1 MEALAVSDA
10 SCIILYYRQGSENIL
25 LTRGLLGSVW
35 SMFKTMKPGDVIDIA
50 LLSFIIYKLIKIIRE
65 TRAGQLAK
73 GIIFLLLAY
82 LTCYSLKLK
91 TMEFLLKV
99 ILNNG
104 FIAIL
109 IMFQPEM
116 RRTLERVGRT
126 SVSKLSFFKGSSN
139 DNQLKW
145 GDAITAI
152 CDCVEELSATKT
164 GALIVLERKT
174 RLGFEIG
181 SGTMMNCLPSKELL
195 GNIFYPKTPLHDG
208 AVIMR
213 DGMIVAAACY
223 LPKPEREELINKK
236 LGSRHRAAIGMSE
249 NSDAIIVVV
258 SEETGTI
265 SVARDGKIFRNFSA
279 KSLGIFLTDLMI
291 NNKSDDDIGSDGRK
305 VLQLFSRRDKK

>member
-1 MEALAVSDA
+1 MKY
-10 SCIILYYRQGSENIL
+10 LYLS
-25 LTRGLLGSVW
+25 GLIGSVW
-35 SMFKTMKPGDVIDIA
+35 SIFNSMNVGDFFDIA
-50 LLSFIIYKLIKIIRE
+50 ILSLIIFKLIQIIRE

-82 LTCYSLKLK
+82 FTCVIFKFK
-91 TMEFLLKV
+91 AMEFLLSV

-116 RRTLERVGRT
+116 RRALERVGRT
-126 SVSKLSFFKGSSN
+126 SVSKLSFFN
-139 DNQLKW
+139 NHPDDFVARW
-145 GDAITAI
+145 ETAI
-152 CDCVEELSATKT
+152 KEICDSVDELSATKT

-174 RLGFEIG
+174 RLGLEIS
-181 SGTMMNCLPSKELL
+181 SGTMMECLPSKELL

-213 DGMIVAAACY
+213 NGMIVAAACY
-223 LPKPEREELINKK
+223 LPKPEREELIDKK

-249 NSDAIIVVV
+249 NSDAVIVVV

-265 SVARDGKIFRNFSA
+265 SVACNGKLFRNFSS
-279 KSLGIFLTDLMI
+279 KSLSIFLIDHVI
-291 NNKSDDDIGSDGRK
+291 NDKSDEEDDSK
-305 VLQLFSRRDKK
+305 KHFLMLSRRKNKK

>member
-1 MEALAVSDA
+1 MHPSG
-10 SCIILYYRQGSENIL
+10 IFGSL
-25 LTRGLLGSVW
+25 W
-35 SMFKTMKPGDVIDIA
+35 SIFSTVKPGDIIDIA
-50 LLSFIIYKLIKIIRE
+50 LLSVIIYKLIKIIRE

-73 GIIFLLLAY
+73 GVIFLLVAY
-82 LTCYSLKLK
+82 LTCAFFKLR
-91 TMEFLLKV
+91 TMEFLLTV

-126 SVSKLSFFKGSSN
+126 SVAKFAFLSEHP
-139 DNQLKW
+139 DDYVTKW
-145 GDAITAI
+145 ENAIGAI
-152 CDCVEELSATKT
+152 CDSVEELSATKT

-174 RLGFEIG
+174 RLGFEIS
-181 SGTMMNCLPSKELL
+181 SGTMMNSLPSKELL

-213 DGMIVAAACY
+213 DGIIIAAACY

-249 NSDAIIVVV
+249 NSDAVIVVV

-265 SVARDGKIFRNFSA
+265 SVACNGKIFRNFSS
-279 KSLGIFLTDLMI
+279 KSLSIFLTDLI
-291 NNKSDDDIGSDGRK
+291 IKDKSEEEEKNRK
-305 VLQLFSRRDKK
+305 RLQLFGRRDKK

>member
-1 MEALAVSDA
+1 LHPSG
-10 SCIILYYRQGSENIL
+10 IFGSL
-25 LTRGLLGSVW
+25 W
-35 SMFKTMKPGDVIDIA
+35 SIFSTVKPGDIIDIA
-50 LLSFIIYKLIKIIRE
+50 LLSVIIYKLIKIIHE

-73 GIIFLLLAY
+73 GVIFLLVAY
-82 LTCYSLKLK
+82 LTCAFFKLR
-91 TMEFLLKV
+91 TMEFLLTV

-126 SVSKLSFFKGSSN
+126 SVAKFAFLSEHP
-139 DNQLKW
+139 DDYVTKW
-145 GDAITAI
+145 ENAIGAI
-152 CDCVEELSATKT
+152 CDSVEELSATKT

-174 RLGFEIG
+174 RLGFEIS
-181 SGTMMNCLPSKELL
+181 SGTMMNSLPSKELL

-213 DGMIVAAACY
+213 DGIIIAAACY

-249 NSDAIIVVV
+249 NSDAVIVVV

-265 SVARDGKIFRNFSA
+265 SVACNGKIFRNFSS
-279 KSLGIFLTDLMI
+279 KSLSIFLTDLI
-291 NNKSDDDIGSDGRK
+291 IKDKSEEEEKNRK
-305 VLQLFSRRDKK
+305 RLQLFGRRDKK